1 MLLVPSIRFRFRFI
15 TPRFPVQ
22 ILCIYTG
29 DPSRQLI
36 TAYSHQWNLPRFFRR
51 SGFVSATL
59 LFIVCMSRNTITY
72 DKRWLLMGKSPRLQS
87 PLHASL

>member
-22 ILCIYTG
+22 ILCIYTTVG
-29 DPSRQLI
+29 SRQLI
-36 TAYSHQWNLPRFFRR
+36 TAYSQWNLPRFFRR

-59 LFIVCMSRNTITY
+59 LFIVCMNRNTITY
-72 DKRWLLMGKSPRLQS
+72 DKRWLSLMGKSPRLQS